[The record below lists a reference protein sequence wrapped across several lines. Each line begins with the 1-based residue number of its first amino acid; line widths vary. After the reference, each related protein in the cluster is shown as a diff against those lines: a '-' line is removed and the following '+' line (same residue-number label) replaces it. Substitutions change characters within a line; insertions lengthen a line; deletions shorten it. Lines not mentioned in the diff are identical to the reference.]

1 MTAVA
6 SGAIKD
12 FGLFTLKDQIEQ
24 DDNCANIYHKS
35 LLYLVSNAFEDRFRI
50 PLIRPDGEPIL
61 GMEKFIRKDSAVSA
75 LFTKTNAEWILT
87 PNNEPNGSSKASNAR
102 HHGDFDNDDATLRA
116 LLARLL
122 GQKAGT
128 GAPQVTRHLETA
140 RVIQSKLS
148 GIAAASTMRVMRS

>member
-1 MTAVA
+1 
-6 SGAIKD
+6 
-12 FGLFTLKDQIEQ
+12 
-24 DDNCANIYHKS
+24 
-35 LLYLVSNAFEDRFRI
+35 
-50 PLIRPDGEPIL
+50 
-61 GMEKFIRKDSAVSA
+61 MEKFIRKDSAVSA